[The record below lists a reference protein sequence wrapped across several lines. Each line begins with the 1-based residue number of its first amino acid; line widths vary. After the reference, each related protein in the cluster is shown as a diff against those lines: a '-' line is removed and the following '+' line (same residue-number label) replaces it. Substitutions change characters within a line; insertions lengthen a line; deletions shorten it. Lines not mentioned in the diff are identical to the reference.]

1 MHGVK
6 PITEY
11 PKATLA
17 AILLLLAACVLA
29 LLQLRADT
37 SISSFLPR
45 GHVSYQQK
53 LEIQRIYNINDP
65 LFIDVFQD
73 GGDIFTPQGLA
84 LVRWV
89 SRFVEDLP
97 GIRPGSVRSLDTH
110 EDIRGSAGGFDVAP
124 FLEPMPA
131 TLEQARAVRDRL
143 KAFPLYD
150 GLLVSAD
157 GTRAG
162 VVADFEDS
170 ADVLLVFAELEK
182 LRRRIAGETEFAIQ
196 VSGPPI
202 VTGTLNVYLNR
213 DALRLDPV
221 SAALASLLLFLA
233 LRTLWGV
240 VLPLAVVI
248 PASIVA
254 FATMPL
260 MGYQFTPFSNAVP
273 VVVLATSIADAV
285 HFLSDYYDRRLAQ
298 PELSARQA
306 VERTLRELWQPI
318 VITSVTTAAGFLMLI
333 QGSPMIPTN
342 QFGVTAAIGVLAA
355 MVFSLTALPAAVVMV
370 DARPSPSFARLYAA
384 RAAGGPSGWDRLV
397 ARTMGRLIG
406 NPRVAGGFLLAV
418 AIAGI
423 AGTSRLY
430 ADHDPVTFF
439 PRDSHVA
446 QDFHSVR
453 KHYLGV
459 NFIEVDIDTGVGDGI
474 YDPDFLR
481 RLDGLQARIEA
492 WGVVGGTIAITDYL
506 KKLNQAL
513 HADRPDFYRIAD
525 SAEANAQLF
534 LLYDMSGDPRRFD
547 EVADGARQRAN
558 LRIFLKAGNYARSAD
573 FVRWLEAQAA
583 AAFPE
588 AQVRLGGETYV
599 IHNWMSHIGVDVGV
613 SIALTAL
620 CMGAI
625 GVLFLRSVAG
635 GILLLAPIVVGVFL
649 TYAFIGAAG
658 VPVGLGTSS
667 FAAIAIGVGVD
678 FAIHYL
684 WRYRHERRRG
694 LSHEAATR
702 QVMARVGK
710 AILFNG
716 LIVIGGFSV
725 LMLATTLPPRQ
736 VGIYVAISV
745 AGSLA
750 TTFLVLSVATRWWR
764 VAMLSLTAAKYGE
777 VG

>member
-1 MHGVK
+1 MRGVK
-6 PITEY
+6 PITEN
-11 PKATLA
+11 PKTTLA
-17 AILLLLAACVLA
+17 AILLLLAACVPG

-37 SISSFLPR
+37 SISPFLPR
-45 GHVSYQQK
+45 GHASYQQK
-53 LEIQRIYNINDP
+53 LDIQRIYNINDS
-65 LFIDVFQD
+65 LFIDVFQE

-84 LVRWV
+84 VVRSV
-89 SRFVEDLP
+89 SRFLEDLP
-97 GIRPGSVRSLDTH
+97 GIRPGSVRSLDSR
-110 EDIRGSAGGFDVAP
+110 EDIRGSEGGFDVVP

-131 TLEQARAVRDRL
+131 TPEQARAVRDRL

-170 ADVLLVFAELEK
+170 ADVLFVFAELEK
-182 LRRRIAGETEFAIQ
+182 LRRRIAGETDFAIQ

-240 VLPLAVVI
+240 LLPLAVVI

-254 FATMPL
+254 FASMPL
-260 MGYQFTPFSNAVP
+260 MGFPFTPFSNAVP

-285 HFLSDYYDRRLAQ
+285 HFLSDYYDRRLEQ

-333 QGSPMIPTN
+333 QGSPMLPTS

-355 MVFSLTALPAAVVMV
+355 MIFSLTALPAAVAMA
-370 DARPSPSFARLYAA
+370 DARPSAAFARLYAT
-384 RAAGGPSGWDRLV
+384 RAGGGPGAWDRLV
-397 ARTMGRLIG
+397 ARLMGRLIG
-406 NPRVAGGFLLAV
+406 NSRVAGGFLLAV

-430 ADHDPVTFF
+430 PDHEPVTFF

-446 QDFHSVR
+446 RDFHSVR
-453 KHYLGV
+453 EHYLGV
-459 NFIEVDIDTGVGDGI
+459 NFVEVDIDTGVGDGI

-492 WGVVGGTIAITDYL
+492 WGGVGGTLAITDYL

-513 HADRPDFYRIAD
+513 HADQADFYRIAD

-534 LLYDMSGDPRRFD
+534 LLYDMAGDPRRFD

-558 LRIFLKAGNYARSAD
+558 LRILLKAGNYARSAD

-583 AAFPE
+583 ATFPQ
-588 AQVRLGGETYV
+588 ARVRLGGETYV

-613 SIALTAL
+613 SIFLTAL
-620 CMGAI
+620 CMGVI
-625 GVLFLRSVAG
+625 GVLFLRSVTG
-635 GILLLAPIVVGVFL
+635 GILLLAPIAVGVFL
-649 TYAFIGAAG
+649 TYAFIGAAD

-684 WRYRHERRRG
+684 WRYRHGRRRG
-694 LSHEAATR
+694 LTHEAATR
-702 QVMARVGK
+702 RVMEGVGK

-725 LMLATTLPPRQ
+725 LTLATTLPPRQ

-764 VAMLSLTAAKYGE
+764 VAMLPLAAAKYGE
-777 VG
+777 AG